1 MNKNINDKKY
11 QEYKKKKIFKLLY
24 IALSLIVVVLEILAL
39 FNVINMIWGLIVFVL
54 LFFLKKVYQKD

>member
-11 QEYKKKKIFKLLY
+11 HEYKKKRIFKILY
-24 IALSLIVVVLEILAL
+24 IVLSLTVVVLEILAL
-39 FNVINMIWGLIVFVL
+39 LNIINMIWGLLVFVL